1 MSKIVVADC
10 EFATYVDDSTIYK
23 SHEPTD
29 LVITSLQNT
38 AKELFKWFSNNQMN
52 GNTDKC
58 IDKLLLSSNEIYEIQ
73 IDDLIIKKSDCE
85 KLLGVKIDLKLS
97 FTEHIGDLRKKAN
110 RKLRALARTTPY
122 ITLQK
127 RT

>member
-1 MSKIVVADC
+1 
-10 EFATYVDDSTIYK
+10 
-23 SHEPTD
+23 
-29 LVITSLQNT
+29 
-38 AKELFKWFSNNQMN
+38 MN

-58 IDKLLLSSNEIYEIQ
+58 IDKLLISSNEIYEIQ

-85 KLLGVKIDLKLS
+85 KLLGVKIDSKLS
-97 FTEHIGDLRKKAN
+97 FNEHIGDLRKKAN